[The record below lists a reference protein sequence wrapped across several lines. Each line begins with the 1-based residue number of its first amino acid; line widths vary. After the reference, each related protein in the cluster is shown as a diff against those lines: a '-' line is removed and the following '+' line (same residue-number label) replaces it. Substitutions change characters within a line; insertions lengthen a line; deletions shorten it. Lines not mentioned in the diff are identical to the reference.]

1 MSNGLV
7 SIIIPTYNRAHLIEA
22 TLKSILL
29 QTYQNWECIVVDDGS
44 IDETESIVNSYSNK
58 DNRIKFFKRPQS
70 LQKGAN
76 SCRNYGFQMSSG
88 EYINWFDSD
97 DVILENFIKNK
108 VNALTPD
115 IHFIIGNGYFW
126 YPETNT
132 KKVLNLADTDNLYL
146 DFVMWKL
153 QIITN
158 SVLFKRNFLKDKEL
172 FNPNMKR
179 GQEAEFFSRL
189 FFECTSNQFKIIQNA
204 DFLYRQHDES
214 KSTKNKEYNKGYK
227 ESSFYYLF
235 ENFKR
240 SEQIQSTELLNFFY
254 NKLMKLF
261 FSSNEQVH
269 DKVTKSI
276 LYQFLP
282 RLLKY
287 DRIKA
292 SEIIILGRVMLMI
305 KKSPYFLRKRW
316 LKFKFNWNE

>member
-22 TLKSILL
+22 TLESILL

-44 IDETESIVNSYSNK
+44 IDETESIVHSYTNK
-58 DNRIKFFKRPQS
+58 DNRIKFFKRPQD

-76 SCRNYGFQMSSG
+76 SCRNFGFQMSSG

-97 DVILENFIKNK
+97 DVMLENFMENK

-115 IHFIIGNGYFW
+115 THFIIGNGYYW
-126 YPETNT
+126 YPKTNT
-132 KKVLNLADTDNLYL
+132 KNDLYLADTDNLYA

-153 QIITN
+153 EIITN

-189 FFECTSNQFKIIQNA
+189 FFECNASQYKIIYAQV
-204 DFLYRQHDES
+204 FLYRQHEDS
-214 KSTKNKEYNKGYK
+214 KSSKNLIYNKGYK
-227 ESSFYYLF
+227 ESLFFYLF

-240 SEQIQSTELLNFFY
+240 SEQIKSIELLDFFY
-254 NKLMKLF
+254 DRLLKLF
-261 FSSNEQVH
+261 ITSNRNHHKE
-269 DKVTKSI
+269 VTRSI
-276 LYQFLP
+276 LKVFYP

-287 DRIKA
+287 DKLKA
-292 SEIIILGRVMLMI
+292 LELIFLGRVMYVF
-305 KKSPYFLRKRW
+305 KKSPQKLRDRW

>member
-1 MSNGLV
+1 MTNGLV

-44 IDETESIVNSYSNK
+44 IDETESIVHSYSNK

-254 NKLMKLF
+254 NKLIKLF
-261 FSSNEQVH
+261 FSSNENVH

-276 LYQFLP
+276 LHQFLP

>member
-1 MSNGLV
+1 MTNGLV

-254 NKLMKLF
+254 NKLIKLF

-276 LYQFLP
+276 LHQFLP

>member
-1 MSNGLV
+1 MTNGLV

-29 QTYQNWECIVVDDGS
+29 QTYQNWECIVVDDVS
-44 IDETESIVNSYSNK
+44 IDETESIVHSYSNK

-97 DVILENFIKNK
+97 DVILENFIENK

-132 KKVLNLADTDNLYL
+132 KRVLNLADTDNLYV

-158 SVLFKRNFLKDKEL
+158 SVLFKRNFLKDKVL

-189 FFECTSNQFKIIQNA
+189 FFECTSNQFKIIQSA
-204 DFLYRQHDES
+204 DFLYRQHNES
-214 KSTKNKEYNKGYK
+214 KSTKNKVYNKGYK

-240 SEQIQSTELLNFFY
+240 SEQIQSAELLNFLY
-254 NKLMKLF
+254 NKLIKLF
-261 FSSNEQVH
+261 FSSNEHFH
-269 DKVTKSI
+269 DEVTKSI
-276 LYQFLP
+276 LHQFLP

-287 DRIKA
+287 NRIKA
-292 SEIIILGRVMLMI
+292 SEIIILGRVMLMM
-305 KKSPYFLRKRW
+305 KKSPYFLRNRW